1 MVSLEE
7 EHELSSIYENFED
20 VSARNAAS
28 RRSVEDFKVPAA
40 APETKL
46 MRLVLVSFGLL
57 CVLQAALNISLRL
70 SFYSYGRGMQEFEGE
85 DLKRKLS
92 TFDHYSQQGWVY
104 FNHSFY
110 YISAI
115 RKSWQES
122 RDDCQQRNAD
132 LIIINS
138 KDEQEFARRFKQATW
153 IGLTDRESN
162 GTWRWVDG
170 TALETSYWQD
180 GEPNKHEGKDEDCV
194 EIRFFEKENNWNDVQ
209 CELQRFWICE
219 KVMAL

>member
-170 TALETSYWQD
+170 TALET
-180 GEPNKHEGKDEDCV
+180 
-194 EIRFFEKENNWNDVQ
+194 RFSCSLILLARWGAQ
-209 CELQRFWICE
+209 QT
-219 KVMAL
+219 

>member
-7 EHELSSIYENFED
+7 EPELSMIYENFED
-20 VSARNAAS
+20 VSARKASS

-40 APETKL
+40 APET
-46 MRLVLVSFGLL
+46 MRLVVVSFGLL
-57 CVLQAALNISLRL
+57 CVLQAALNISLSL

-115 RKSWQES
+115 RKSWKES
-122 RDDCQQRNAD
+122 RDDCQQRDAD

-138 KDEQEFARRFKQATW
+138 KEEQVCKSMKPVSETNEGSPRQA
-153 IGLTDRESN
+153 
-162 GTWRWVDG
+162 V
-170 TALETSYWQD
+170 
-180 GEPNKHEGKDEDCV
+180 GKMGSPTNMKEKMKIV
-194 EIRFFEKENNWNDVQ
+194 EK
-209 CELQRFWICE
+209 
-219 KVMAL
+219 

>member
-1 MVSLEE
+1 M
-7 EHELSSIYENFED
+7 
-20 VSARNAAS
+20 
-28 RRSVEDFKVPAA
+28 PAA

-46 MRLVLVSFGLL
+46 MRLVVVSFRLL

-70 SFYSYGRGMQEFEGE
+70 SFYSYGREMQEFEGE

-92 TFDHYSQQGWVY
+92 TLDHYSQQGWVY

-115 RKSWQES
+115 RKSWKES
-122 RDDCQQRNAD
+122 RDDCQQRDAD

-138 KDEQEFARRFKQATW
+138 KEEQEFARCFKQPTW

-180 GEPNKHEGKDEDCV
+180 GEPNKHEGKDEDCG